1 MGLGLGDP
9 GEPRAAGGGPGGA
22 VGGDP
27 ALLPVRAAWVPS
39 SEREGL
45 VLPHRTVSPRCALQ
59 PGGVGAPG
67 PGGARRGHDRAAGEG
82 ARSPRRPVR
91 GEASRSSAA
100 EPRPLHGGQSPGSLY
115 HGSLTVAPVSRP
127 RALTKPQDQSV
138 ASRGRGAAEAVG
150 SPAFQG
156 RADAE
161 GTPGLGVLTGPLQ
174 TPPWRASLPPP
185 PPGSW
190 VQHPQ
195 PLGGALPRA

>member
-1 MGLGLGDP
+1 MGRGLGDP

-39 SEREGL
+39 SEREGGEPPL
-45 VLPHRTVSPRCALQ
+45 RSPARW
-59 PGGVGAPG
+59 GGGSG

-82 ARSPRRPVR
+82 ARSRRRPVR
-91 GEASRSSAA
+91 GEACRCSAA
-100 EPRPLHGGQSPGSLY
+100 EPRPLHGRQSPGSLY

-127 RALTKPQDQSV
+127 RALTKPQDRSV

-190 VQHPQ
+190 LQHPQ